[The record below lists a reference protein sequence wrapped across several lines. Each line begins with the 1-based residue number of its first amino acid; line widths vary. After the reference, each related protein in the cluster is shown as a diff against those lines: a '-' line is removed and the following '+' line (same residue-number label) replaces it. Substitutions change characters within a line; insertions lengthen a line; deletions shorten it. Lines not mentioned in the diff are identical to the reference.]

1 MNHPNPTNALRP
13 QQFEKK
19 KTTGDWQA
27 KHMLSEHTSTDII
40 REAAEVDIRF
50 WKALAWGGGQTWH
63 NFNLPY
69 CLSTCPVINTIYAI
83 YCAIIKNVKMH
94 KYIF

>member
-1 MNHPNPTNALRP
+1 MNHPNPTKP

-19 KTTGDWQA
+19 KKKTGDWQA
-27 KHMLSEHTSTDII
+27 KHILSEHTSTDII
-40 REAAEVDIRF
+40 REAAGVDIRF
-50 WKALAWGGGQTWH
+50 WKALAQGGQTWH

-69 CLSTCPVINTIYAI
+69 CLSTCPVINTLYTI
-83 YCAIIKNVKMH
+83 YCAIIKNVKIH

>member
-1 MNHPNPTNALRP
+1 MNRPNPTKP

-19 KTTGDWQA
+19 TTTGDWQA
-27 KHMLSEHTSTDII
+27 KHILSEHTSTDIS
-40 REAAEVDIRF
+40 REAAGVDIRF
-50 WKALAWGGGQTWH
+50 WKALAQGGGGQTWH

-69 CLSTCPVINTIYAI
+69 RLSTCPVINTIYTI
-83 YCAIIKNVKMH
+83 YCAIIKNVKIH